1 MSWSSQTRAVPV
13 SAVRADLARGGRAPL
28 SPGGSAPLLELI
40 HHPLDPRL
48 VGFATEV
55 RVPPVE
61 DHADAHPTIE
71 KSGQKNTPE
80 LLIAQIPTSKPFTR
94 TYTKR

>member
-1 MSWSSQTRAVPV
+1 M
-13 SAVRADLARGGRAPL
+13 
-28 SPGGSAPLLELI
+28 
-40 HHPLDPRL
+40 
-48 VGFATEV
+48 
-55 RVPPVE
+55 E